1 MLMDY
6 INFFFFFFEK
16 KNQDEEMIAYVDLDK

>member
-6 INFFFFFFEK
+6 IIFFFFFLK
-16 KNQDEEMIAYVDLDK
+16 QKNQDEEMIAYVDLDK

>member
-6 INFFFFFFEK
+6 IIFFFFFEK
-16 KNQDEEMIAYVDLDK
+16 KNQAEEMIAYVDLDK

>member
-6 INFFFFFFEK
+6 INFFFFFLKK